1 MAEQDTLILNIGPQ
15 HPSTHGVLRVKVE
28 LEGEVVVK
36 CEPIIG
42 YLHRGIEKLMEARTY
57 HQGLPLTDRIDYLA
71 GSANNLGFVLAVERL
86 LGLEVPPRA
95 RLIRVI
101 VAELTRISSHLFW
114 LGTHAHDLG
123 AMTPL
128 FYAFREREQIMDL
141 FEELAGGRL
150 FPCYMRIG
158 GLAKDLP
165 EGWGRAAADFARE
178 FPAKLND
185 CETLLTRN
193 PIWIARTRDVGVL
206 SVDEVIDYGLSGPMA
221 RASGLAW
228 DIRRADP
235 YCGYDQFDFEIP
247 VGANGDTYDRYQV
260 RMEEMRQSCRIIE
273 QAVERLAPGDIWVD
287 DPSVA
292 FPPKEKVYGNIESL
306 IQHFL
311 LVEEGVVPPAGEV
324 FHHTEAPKG
333 ELGFFV
339 ASDGS
344 AKPFR
349 VKVRTP
355 SFVNLQ
361 VLRKLAEG
369 RLISDLIALI
379 GTIDIVLADVDR

>member
-1 MAEQDTLILNIGPQ
+1 MARSDTLVLNIGPQ

-28 LEGEVVVK
+28 LDGEVVVK
-36 CEPIIG
+36 CEPVIG

-57 HQGLPLTDRIDYLA
+57 HQCLPLTDRIDYLA
-71 GSANNLGFVLAVERL
+71 GAANNLGFVLAAEKL
-86 LGLEVPPRA
+86 LDLEVPPRA
-95 RLIRVI
+95 RLIRVM

-141 FEELAGGRL
+141 FEAVAGGRL
-150 FPCYMRIG
+150 FPCHFRVG
-158 GLAKDLP
+158 GVARDLP
-165 EGWGRAAADFARE
+165 EGWVETTRAFARA
-178 FPAKLND
+178 FPEKLRD
-185 CETLLTRN
+185 CETLLTKN
-193 PIWIARTRDVGVL
+193 SIWIGRTRGVGVL
-206 SVDEVIDYGLSGPMA
+206 SVDEVLDYALSGPMA

-235 YCGYDQFDFEIP
+235 YCDYDQFDFDIP
-247 VGANGDTYDRYQV
+247 LGENGDTYDRYLV
-260 RMEEMRQSCRIIE
+260 RLEEMRQSCRIIL
-273 QAVERLAPGDIWVD
+273 QALDRLAPGEIWVD
-287 DPSVA
+287 DPTVA
-292 FPPKEKVYGNIESL
+292 FPKKEKVYTEIESL

-311 LVEEGVVPPAGEV
+311 IMQEGVRPPAGEV
-324 FHHTEAPKG
+324 YLHTEAPKG
-333 ELGFFV
+333 ELGFYLV
-339 ASDGS
+339 SDGS

-349 VKVRTP
+349 VKIRTP

-361 VLRKLAEG
+361 VLSKLAEG
-369 RLISDLIALI
+369 RLLSDLIALI